1 MANDMK
7 SGIGYLIPASG
18 VVGFVIA
25 LILGEFLASILIAVM
40 GILVWFLYMLVME
53 STIPK
58 QMGNMIMLFGVMLSV
73 GIFLGF
79 GITQNLWGG
88 FEFKAEGSLLA
99 LVILFF
105 AVLTGLNFRNQ
116 QQVLRSSASH
126 SDSLSDDDR
135 KFVLSAIDKVKN
147 SNHQPTQDND
157 PKVIVVKQEAPAVNE
172 PSNKKEELSSSTP
185 YDPYLMANNPYFSYP
200 PDYYDEYDDDDDD
213 DWDDFEDEYEDE
225 YEDED
230 KE

>member
-25 LILGEFLASILIAVM
+25 LLLGEFLASILITVL

-88 FEFKAEGSLLA
+88 FEFKPEGSLLA

-116 QQVLRSSASH
+116 QSILRSSGSNATSF
-126 SDSLSDDDR
+126 SDDDR
-135 KFVLSAIDKVKN
+135 KFVLSAIDKAKSSKQ
-147 SNHQPTQDND
+147 SNDTSD
-157 PKVIVVKQEAPAVNE
+157 PRVIVVKQETPVVSEE
-172 PSNKKEELSSSTP
+172 PVKKEELNPVNP

-200 PDYYDEYDDDDDD
+200 PEYYEEYEDDE
-213 DWDDFEDEYEDE
+213 WDEDEYEDE

-230 KE
+230 

>member
-1 MANDMK
+1 MANDVK

-18 VVGFVIA
+18 VVGFIIA
-25 LILGEFLASILIAVM
+25 LLLGEFLVSILITVL

-79 GITQNLWGG
+79 GVTQNLWGG
-88 FEFKAEGSLLA
+88 FEFKPEGSLLS

-105 AVLTGLNFRNQ
+105 AILTGLNFKNQ
-116 QQVLRSSASH
+116 QSILRSSVSSSA
-126 SDSLSDDDR
+126 SLSEDDR
-135 KFVLSAIDKVKN
+135 KFVLSAIDKAK
-147 SNHQPTQDND
+147 SSKQSTDDSD
-157 PKVIVVKQEAPAVNE
+157 PRVIVVKQDTPAAIE
-172 PSNKKEELSSSTP
+172 KPAQKEELNPASS

-200 PDYYDEYDDDDDD
+200 PEYYEEYEDDE
-213 DWDDFEDEYEDE
+213 WDDYEDEYEDE
-225 YEDED
+225 YEN
-230 KE
+230 

>member
-18 VVGFVIA
+18 VVGFIIA
-25 LILGEFLASILIAVM
+25 LILGEFLASILITVM

-105 AVLTGLNFRNQ
+105 AILTGLNFRNQ
-116 QQVLRSSASH
+116 QQVLRSSASNP
-126 SDSLSDDDR
+126 DSLSDDDR

-147 SNHQPTQDND
+147 SNQSTQSND
-157 PKVIVVKQEAPAVNE
+157 PKVIVVKQEAPVTTEASNE
-172 PSNKKEELSSSTP
+172 KDELNPATT
-185 YDPYLMANNPYFSYP
+185 YDPYLMANNPYFSYR
-200 PDYYDEYDDDDDD
+200 PDYYDEYDDDDE
-213 DWDDFEDEYEDE
+213 WDDFEDEYEDE

-230 KE
+230 KD

>member
-25 LILGEFLASILIAVM
+25 LVLGEFLASILITVM

-88 FEFKAEGSLLA
+88 FEFKAEGSLFSII
-99 LVILFF
+99 ILFF
-105 AVLTGLNFRNQ
+105 AILTGLNFRNQ
-116 QQVLRSSASH
+116 QQVLRSSASNPG
-126 SDSLSDDDR
+126 SLSDDDR

-147 SNHQPTQDND
+147 TNQSTQPND
-157 PKVIVVKQEAPAVNE
+157 PKVIVVKQEAPAKNE
-172 PSNKKEELSSSTP
+172 ASNEKDELNPATP

-200 PDYYDEYDDDDDD
+200 PDYYDEYDDDE
-213 DWDDFEDEYEDE
+213 WDDFEDEDEYEDE

-230 KE
+230 KS

>member
-18 VVGFVIA
+18 VIGFVIA

-79 GITQNLWGG
+79 GISQNLWGG
-88 FEFKAEGSLLA
+88 FEFKPEGSLLS

-116 QQVLRSSASH
+116 QLVLRSSTPNT
-126 SDSLSDDDR
+126 DSLSEDDR

-147 SNHQPTQDND
+147 SNQSNQATD
-157 PKVIVVKQEAPAVNE
+157 PKVIVVKQET
-172 PSNKKEELSSSTP
+172 PSKKEELEVKEEISPTNP

-200 PDYYDEYDDDDDD
+200 PEYYDEYEDDDE
-213 DWDDFEDEYEDE
+213 WDDYDDEYEDDDYE
-225 YEDED
+225 YDNR
-230 KE
+230 

>member
-25 LILGEFLASILIAVM
+25 LILGEFLASILITVM

-105 AVLTGLNFRNQ
+105 AILTGLNFRNQ

-135 KFVLSAIDKVKN
+135 KFVLKAIDKVNN
-147 SNHQPTQDND
+147 SNQSTQSND
-157 PKVIVVKQEAPAVNE
+157 PKVIVVKQEVPTTTESPNKQDELNPA
-172 PSNKKEELSSSTP
+172 TT

-200 PDYYDEYDDDDDD
+200 PDYYDEYDDDDE
-213 DWDDFEDEYEDE
+213 WDDFEDEHEDE

-230 KE
+230 KD

>member
-25 LILGEFLASILIAVM
+25 LVLGEFLASILITVM

-73 GIFLGF
+73 WIFLGF

-105 AVLTGLNFRNQ
+105 AVLTGLNFKNQ
-116 QQVLRSSASH
+116 QQVLRSSISH
-126 SDSLSDDDR
+126 PDSLSDDDH

-147 SNHQPTQDND
+147 SNQPTQSGD
-157 PKVIVVKQEAPAVNE
+157 PKVIVVKQETPTTNEASNEKEKLNPA
-172 PSNKKEELSSSTP
+172 TP

-200 PDYYDEYDDDDDD
+200 PDYYDEYDDDDERDE
-213 DWDDFEDEYEDE
+213 FEDEYEDE